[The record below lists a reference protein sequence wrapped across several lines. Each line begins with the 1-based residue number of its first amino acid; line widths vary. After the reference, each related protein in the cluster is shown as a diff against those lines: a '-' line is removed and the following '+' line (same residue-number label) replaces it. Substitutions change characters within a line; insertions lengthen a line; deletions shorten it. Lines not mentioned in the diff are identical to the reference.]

1 MDEQRKTAEWLA
13 GRSLTRRQLLMGAAA
28 GGFTVAHLA
37 RRAGAQDRPL
47 VIAWPNTPPKID
59 PPTINQIV
67 EHELVANTYERLFE
81 FRSSKR
87 ADGTFI
93 QTLSATGEGLVEP
106 ALAESWEVSS
116 DRRTYTIRL
125 RKGVKSA
132 VGNEL
137 TSEDVRWS
145 WQRRFDL
152 KQDFFLRIINFPSM
166 KGITVV
172 DRYTFKMTT
181 EKPNVLFFPVLALPH
196 NGIQDATEGKKHAT
210 TDDPAA
216 GEWFKRN
223 TAGFGPYTVSEFKPG
238 QQVALKANPGYWG
251 GAPAV
256 ATVVMKEVPESA
268 NRLAIVRAGDADLA
282 ENLTARERKS
292 LEGAPGVKI
301 VSFEPS
307 NASSWLAMTNTMKPF
322 DDKRVRQAV
331 SYAVP
336 YEELLKTVS
345 LETGRQQKSPL
356 PAPYR
361 YYTGAAWKYQTD
373 LNKAKALLASA
384 GLQNGFETT
393 LGFSNANPE
402 DEEIATIIQSGLGK
416 VGIKVKLAKTPFA
429 AFTEKWLGAQYPMVT
444 LYLGAIVPD
453 AAYAIRLWFYYKDNV
468 LDFMRY
474 NGVDSDLD
482 ELLATFDEAKKKGL
496 TERIQQQIIEDAP
509 TAYLIEPG
517 VHFAARSNLSGVAYF
532 TDGGQ
537 RFNRLRRT

>member
-1 MDEQRKTAEWLA
+1 MEREPKNV
-13 GRSLTRRQLLMGAAA
+13 GRFGRAQITRRQLL
-28 GGFTVAHLA
+28 V
-37 RRAGAQDRPL
+37 RAGVGGVGLSTLGHRAWAQERPL

-67 EHELVANTYERLFE
+67 EHELVANAYERLFE

-93 QTLSATGEGLVEP
+93 QTLQASGEGLIEP
-106 ALAESWEVSS
+106 ALAESWDVSS

-125 RKGVKSA
+125 RKGAKSPL
-132 VGNEL
+132 GNEL

-166 KGITVV
+166 KGFTVV
-172 DRYTFKMTT
+172 DKYTFRMTT

-196 NGIQDATEGKKHAT
+196 NGIQDSREGKKHAT
-210 TDDPAA
+210 ADDPAA

-238 QQVALKANPGYWG
+238 QQVVLKANPGYWG
-251 GAPAV
+251 GAPPIS
-256 ATVVMKEVPESA
+256 TVVMKEVPESA
-268 NRLAIVRAGDADLA
+268 NRLAILRAGDADIA
-282 ENLTARERKS
+282 ENMTARERKS
-292 LEGAPGVKI
+292 LAGAPGVKL
-301 VSFEPS
+301 VAFEPS
-307 NASSWLAMTNTMKPF
+307 NTSSWLALTNTIKPF

-336 YEELLKTVS
+336 YEELLKTVT
-345 LETGRQQKSPL
+345 LGTGRQQKSPL

-361 YYTGAAWKYQTD
+361 YYTGEFWKYETN
-373 LNKAKALLASA
+373 LNRAKSLLAAA
-384 GLQNGFETT
+384 GLPNGFETT

-416 VGIKVKLAKTPFA
+416 VGIRVNLAKTPFA

-444 LYLGAIVPD
+444 FYLGAIVPD
-453 AAYAIRLWFYYKDNV
+453 AAYAIRLWFYYQDNV

-474 NGVDSDLD
+474 NGVDAKLD
-482 ELLATFDEAKKKGL
+482 ELLATFDEAKKKRL
-496 TERIQQQIIEDAP
+496 TEEIQKQIVDDAP

-517 VHFAARSNLSGVAYF
+517 VHFATRSNLSGVAYF

-537 RFNRLRRT
+537 RFNRLRRG